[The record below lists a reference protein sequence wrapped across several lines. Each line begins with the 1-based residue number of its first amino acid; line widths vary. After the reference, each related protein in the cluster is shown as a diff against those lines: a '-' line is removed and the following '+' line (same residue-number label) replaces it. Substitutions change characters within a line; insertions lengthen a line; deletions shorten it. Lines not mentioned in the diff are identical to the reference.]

1 MNFWVSAGWS
11 SYGICC
17 APVGLFTC
25 LILPVTEVE
34 KLVEDSCF
42 VDGDAE
48 SQCCEGTATAWG
60 STLGSASASWP
71 HPPVGA
77 GVSSGCCAPTD
88 PWLRGLGCRSTI
100 VPDALRPPWLRK
112 NGFDRSDL
120 VTMGKPNFFLAMI
133 QPLYVSGSQLSE
145 RSILT
150 TPRKRFL
157 SGFSMS
163 SSSLTI
169 SC

>member
-17 APVGLFTC
+17 APVSLFTC

-34 KLVEDSCF
+34 KLDEDSCF

-60 STLGSASASWP
+60 VHPGLSICILATSAHGSR
-71 HPPVGA
+71 
-77 GVSSGCCAPTD
+77 CLLRRCAPTD
-88 PWLRGLGCRSTI
+88 PWLCRLGCRSTI

-150 TPRKRFL
+150 TLRKQSL